1 MRMFTFDIDYTNEEY
16 MEYYKDV
23 LITRKIVRNIIF
35 ILIFVAIAVIWWVD
49 KTDATK
55 GNFIPIFALVAA
67 VILPLSNLLYIPLLK
82 RQLRLR
88 ENEVKNVH
96 LFLTFEE
103 DKIIYE
109 NKTEP
114 LPPIEPVEAEE
125 KDEQVEKQDTQNEEV
140 VESKEDIETSTQ
152 TETEEEFETEEEEE
166 KKEPQKVFT
175 LHYNNFY
182 EVTSTKNLIMMALDR
197 QTVIIIPKRTI
208 QTGTIDN
215 FIQFLSSKIYTSRF
229 KIKGVKSTYVNAQ
242 VSEPIQEND
251 KNEESQDDKNQ

>member
-1 MRMFTFDIDYTNEEY
+1 MQMFTFDINYTNEEY
-16 MEYYKDV
+16 MEYYKDI

-49 KTDATK
+49 GSESTT

-67 VILPLSNLLYIPLLK
+67 VLLPLMNFLYIPLLK

-88 ENEVKNVH
+88 EREVQNVH

-114 LPPIEPVEAEE
+114 LPDIVPETKENES
-125 KDEQVEKQDTQNEEV
+125 TEEV
-140 VESKEDIETSTQ
+140 QQEQQEEVETVSEESENVETV
-152 TETEEEFETEEEEE
+152 EEEEYETEEEE

-182 EVTSTKNLIMMALDR
+182 EVTATKNLVMMSLDR
-197 QTVIIIPKRTI
+197 QTVIIIPKRCI
-208 QTGTIDN
+208 QKGTIDA
-215 FIQFLSSKIYTSRF
+215 FVQFLASKIYPSRF
-229 KIKGVKSTYVNAQ
+229 KIKGVKSTYVTPS
-242 VSEPIQEND
+242 VPEETTSVND
-251 KNEESQDDKNQ
+251 ETKNQETDSKE